1 MNVSLEKKRLKI
13 LVQVIKLIIIDELC
27 AGSRANIYMK

>member
-1 MNVSLEKKRLKI
+1 MNISLKKKNLKI
-13 LVQVIKLIIIDELC
+13 LVQVIKLIITDELC

>member
-1 MNVSLEKKRLKI
+1 MNISLKKKNLKI

-27 AGSRANIYMK
+27 AGSRANIYTK